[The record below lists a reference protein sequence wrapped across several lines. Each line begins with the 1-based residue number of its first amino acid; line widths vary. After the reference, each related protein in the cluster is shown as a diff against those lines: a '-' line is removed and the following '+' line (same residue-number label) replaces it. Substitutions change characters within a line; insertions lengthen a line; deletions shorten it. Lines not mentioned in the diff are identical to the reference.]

1 MKTKKQF
8 KYFTIMDHKKEE
20 IYLREMQKSGWK
32 FVRVSG
38 LGVYHFEECEPEDVI
53 YQLDYKPKG
62 KESDDEYLQMF
73 RDCGWDYMQE
83 YVGFRY
89 FKKSAESMSGE
100 ENIFSDDDS
109 RAAMMDRIYKNRLL
123 PIFWIFF
130 LCLIPQFVVNLSSQ
144 RYGVAVIYGVL
155 LTLYA
160 VVLVRCAIKYR
171 DIKRK

>member
-1 MKTKKQF
+1 
-8 KYFTIMDHKKEE
+8 
-20 IYLREMQKSGWK
+20 
-32 FVRVSG
+32 
-38 LGVYHFEECEPEDVI
+38 
-53 YQLDYKPKG
+53 
-62 KESDDEYLQMF
+62 MF

-89 FKKSAESMSGE
+89 FKKSADSMSGE
-100 ENIFSDDDS
+100 ENIFSDDES

-144 RYGVAVIYGVL
+144 RYGVAVIYGVF